1 MHVSFVYFY
10 STPSSASPT
19 KTYWRWTCWSFS
31 CMVSFQV
38 TWLKNGN
45 KIFEY
50 INGRNPPYRN
60 FTIPGAVIDVRTWAS
75 SSSSYFWAFSSSFSC
90 SCPIIACN
98 PPPPPPPPLVSGTGS
113 HHTWLCT
120 FRVPSEQRRWWF
132 CILVRPTQENIF
144 TTNTASLC
152 WLWRQHL
159 EYIVT
164 ARTTSN
170 WVLIRVDDEIWITSV
185 GGCCTNS
192 NFKQTQNSDS
202 LNKTRNEPPPTATE
216 EERQTKQAQHVW
228 IN

>member
-75 SSSSYFWAFSSSFSC
+75 SSSSSYFWASSSSSSC

-98 PPPPPPPPLVSGTGS
+98 PPPPPPLVSGTGS

-132 CILVRPTQENIF
+132 CILVRPTDPREHIHH
-144 TTNTASLC
+144 
-152 WLWRQHL
+152 QHRVVVL
-159 EYIVT
+159 IVT
-164 ARTTSN
+164 ATPWIYSN
-170 WVLIRVDDEIWITSV
+170 
-185 GGCCTNS
+185 GTNHLQLGADPRGRRDL
-192 NFKQTQNSDS
+192 NYECGRLLYEFEFQTD
-202 LNKTRNEPPPTATE
+202 
-216 EERQTKQAQHVW
+216 TKLGFS
-228 IN
+228 